1 MKPGW
6 RLWLAQAGKLCRQ
19 KCVKTNWQEQE
30 WILQKRERGR
40 AGVVIKRAG
49 PSMKESKKSTV
60 SVLEQQSWG
69 PKALYLGDDRKLHC
83 KARSC
88 GA

>member
-1 MKPGW
+1 M
-6 RLWLAQAGKLCRQ
+6 
-19 KCVKTNWQEQE
+19 
-30 WILQKRERGR
+30 
-40 AGVVIKRAG
+40 VIKRAG

-60 SVLEQQSWG
+60 SMLEEQQSWG

-83 KARSC
+83 KARCC